1 MHTADVERGF
11 SKVKLVKTSLRNS
24 LTATCLDALMR
35 VQCHLGVEEIGK
47 EDSDIVM
54 EAIKLWEVD
63 GGGHGTV
70 QTMLRP
76 MARALHEA
84 VAKFHTAE
92 VVLGE
97 EEQAEIATAFGLDVQ
112 DGNEA
117 DEIIDVDDDEPL
129 WDDEAELANEDY
141 EIEVVHC
148 EVDDDEAGDEDDE
161 LMREAEA
168 MEVQRQQAL

>member
-1 MHTADVERGF
+1 MARRHIHVLLLVHLMFVLSVHTADVERGF
-11 SKVKLVKTSLRNS
+11 SKVKLVKTLVRNS

-84 VAKFHTAE
+84 VAKFHT
-92 VVLGE
+92 E

-117 DEIIDVDDDEPL
+117 DEIIDVDDDKPL
-129 WDDEAELANEDY
+129 WDDEAGLANEDFAL
-141 EIEVVHC
+141 
-148 EVDDDEAGDEDDE
+148 AGLAGLANEDFGLANEDF
-161 LMREAEA
+161 A
-168 MEVQRQQAL
+168 